1 MDKHAGH
8 ILIPLAASM
17 FLFFISVFIFH
28 IGFLEL
34 DMCDLLMEGAPSI
47 EAISKLG
54 KADALRWDLRLT
66 GDVNSK

>member
-1 MDKHAGH
+1 
-8 ILIPLAASM
+8 
-17 FLFFISVFIFH
+17 
-28 IGFLEL
+28 
-34 DMCDLLMEGAPSI
+34 MCDLLMEGAPSI

>member
-1 MDKHAGH
+1 
-8 ILIPLAASM
+8 
-17 FLFFISVFIFH
+17 
-28 IGFLEL
+28 
-34 DMCDLLMEGAPSI
+34 MCDLLMEGAPGI